1 MRLIAGLGNPGNRYS
16 LCRHNMGFLVL
27 EALAQ
32 RENIN
37 INRNT
42 FDSCFGKGVISGVP
56 VVVAKPQTFMNLS
69 GISVGKL
76 AHFFK
81 VDIEDVIVIH
91 DDLDLPF
98 NEIRVKAG
106 GGDGGHKGLSSVIDH
121 LGGSEFVRVRL
132 GIGKPVQKEMIEK
145 YVLERFSE
153 EEVKEMPHI
162 TARAC
167 DAVVEVLSSGPQ
179 VAMNK
184 FNVRVKKNS
193 SKKEV

>member
-1 MRLIAGLGNPGNRYS
+1 VRLVAGLGNPGNRYS

-27 EALAQ
+27 EALAK

-37 INRNT
+37 INSNK

-106 GGDGGHKGLSSVIDH
+106 GGGGGHKGLSSVIDH

-132 GIGKPVQKEMIEK
+132 GIGKPVQKEMIEG
-145 YVLERFSE
+145 YVLQRFSE
-153 EEVKEMPHI
+153 EEMKILPDIV
-162 TARAC
+162 TRASN
-167 DAVVEVLSSGPQ
+167 AVVLAISSGTQ

-184 FNVRVKKNS
+184 FNVRVTKNS